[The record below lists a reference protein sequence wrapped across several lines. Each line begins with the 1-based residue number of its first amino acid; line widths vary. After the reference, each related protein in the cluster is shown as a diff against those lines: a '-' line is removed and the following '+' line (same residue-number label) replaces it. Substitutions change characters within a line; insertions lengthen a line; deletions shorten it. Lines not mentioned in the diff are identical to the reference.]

1 MLRIAVQ
8 HGVLQRLYPPGR
20 VHKLKGGYYMT
31 TYFCRHL
38 FYHCRYVGFSNDV
51 RLHELKDAQDG
62 WKDAPMISEK
72 VAVEAR
78 RMPGVTVL
86 TRCTCKGFCN
96 AKSCSCFNK
105 GRSCTYRCHKG
116 QNVCK
121 CLNTGNTVQ
130 PTTAAPPIPN
140 PDVFVAEPPTVAVA
154 ATPISFE
161 VVAATTRVR
170 VGRVT
175 RIPERFID

>member
-1 MLRIAVQ
+1 
-8 HGVLQRLYPPGR
+8 
-20 VHKLKGGYYMT
+20 
-31 TYFCRHL
+31 
-38 FYHCRYVGFSNDV
+38 
-51 RLHELKDAQDG
+51 
-62 WKDAPMISEK
+62 
-72 VAVEAR
+72 
-78 RMPGVTVL
+78 
-86 TRCTCKGFCN
+86 
-96 AKSCSCFNK
+96 
-105 GRSCTYRCHKG
+105 
-116 QNVCK
+116 
-121 CLNTGNTVQ
+121 VQ